1 MWLLKLPLIAVGIL
15 TIGLTACGGKSAEPA
30 APPPPAVETATVEAA
45 SGGNGLTL
53 SGTLERRREM
63 TLSFRIAGVITNL
76 SVDAGDT
83 ISSGQ
88 VLARIDPA
96 AVDARQQ
103 QAEAELER
111 SRRDLRRDQTLFDK
125 GYVSGQRLDD
135 RRSAA
140 KAAQAAYDSAAF
152 DRRWARLTAPAGGV
166 VLERLAQSG
175 EVVQPGQAVLRVAD
189 LSSPLVLR
197 VPVADRDLGSIAVGQ
212 TVQITVD
219 ALPGQMLTGR
229 VVKIGQAADPATGAI
244 QVEVELPGRPDLR
257 SGQTAKA
264 GFGAPTAT
272 GDFVRVPAEAILE
285 ADGERAFVF
294 RLEAGK
300 VRRTEVFFAG
310 FDGDFARVKGLS
322 PGARVVTA
330 GAGFVSD
337 GETVRVADAAA
348 LAGAVK

>member
-1 MWLLKLPLIAVGIL
+1 MCVLKLPLIAVGIL
-15 TIGLTACGGKSAEPA
+15 TVGLTACGGRSAEPA
-30 APPPPAVETATVEAA
+30 APPPPAVETAAVEPA
-45 SGGNGLTL
+45 GGGGGLTL
-53 SGTLERRREM
+53 SGALERRREM

-76 SVDAGDT
+76 SVDAGDP

-88 VLARIDPA
+88 VLARLDPA

-111 SRRDLRRDQTLFDK
+111 SRRDLRRDQVLFDK
-125 GYVSGQRLDD
+125 GYVSGQRIDD
-135 RRSAA
+135 RRSAV

-152 DRRWARLTAPAGGV
+152 DRRWARLIAPASGV

-175 EVVQPGQAVLRVAD
+175 EVVQPGQAVLRIAD
-189 LSSPLVLR
+189 LTSPLVLR
-197 VPVADRDLGSIAVGQ
+197 VPVADRDLGAVAVGQ
-212 TVQITVD
+212 SVQVTVD
-219 ALPGQMLTGR
+219 ALPGQALSGR

-244 QVEVELPGRPDLR
+244 QVEVELPGRPELR

-264 GFGAPTAT
+264 SFGAPQAT

-285 ADGERAFVF
+285 ADGDRAFVF
-294 RLEAGK
+294 RLEGGK
-300 VRRTEVFFAG
+300 VRRTEVAFAG
-310 FDGDFARVKGLS
+310 FDGDFARVKGLA
-322 PGARVVTA
+322 PGSRVVTA